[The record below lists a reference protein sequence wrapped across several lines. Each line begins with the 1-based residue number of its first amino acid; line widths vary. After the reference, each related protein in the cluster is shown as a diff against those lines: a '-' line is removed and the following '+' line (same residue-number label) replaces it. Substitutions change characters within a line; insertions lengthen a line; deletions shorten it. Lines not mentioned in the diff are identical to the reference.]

1 MVLARWVPP
10 TNRAFLEMTLQ
21 DVAARERVFAQ
32 MALVGAFSRV
42 WSRLAHFVYRINR
55 HTSQQVP
62 LQMLQVQICLVAMRA
77 LELVVCVLS
86 RIRRRFPN
94 SRSRPAWMGWQH
106 SASSLLSYHMYWLRL
121 LVSQHLGM
129 RVRAKLAGE
138 TDAALAQV
146 LQRTRRWSGG

>member
-42 WSRLAHFVYRINR
+42 
-55 HTSQQVP
+55 SQQVP